1 MPFNHAI
8 SNCLKNSKISS
19 FIGHLHCF
27 SVQVLETWLKIVNL
41 TFFFSPYHH
50 EMTSKFEAKEDDA

>member
-8 SNCLKNSKISS
+8 FQLLENSKISS
-19 FIGHLHCF
+19 FIGHFHCF
-27 SVQVLETWLKIVNL
+27 SVQVLETWLKIANL
-41 TFFFSPYHH
+41 TSLFSPYHH